1 MMKFCLKHTLSV
13 LALVGTLMI
22 STASFGAIEIY
33 EFKSAEDE
41 ARYKALI
48 EELRCPKCQNQNL
61 AGSDAPIAV
70 DLKNQTYQM
79 IQDGRSDA
87 EIRQFMFDSYG
98 DFISYK
104 PPVRPSTWILWF
116 FPPILLVV
124 FILGWVYKAKK
135 GRTVAVD
142 EVNALSKA
150 EEERVAQ
157 ILAKH
162 QSPKSEQAQH
172 SNAQNSQNSHTQTD
186 KDAP

>member
-1 MMKFCLKHTLSV
+1 MMKFYLKHTLSI
-13 LALVGTLMI
+13 LAVVGTLMI

-116 FPPILLVV
+116 FSAHFVGGVYLR
-124 FILGWVYKAKK
+124 LG
-135 GRTVAVD
+135 
-142 EVNALSKA
+142 L
-150 EEERVAQ
+150 
-157 ILAKH
+157 
-162 QSPKSEQAQH
+162 
-172 SNAQNSQNSHTQTD
+172 
-186 KDAP
+186 